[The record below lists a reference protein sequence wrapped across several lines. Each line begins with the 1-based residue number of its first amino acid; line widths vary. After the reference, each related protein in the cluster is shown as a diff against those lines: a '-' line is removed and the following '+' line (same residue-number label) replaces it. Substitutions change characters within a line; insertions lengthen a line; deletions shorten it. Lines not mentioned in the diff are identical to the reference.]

1 MTPVRYIS
9 APLGLLALAAS
20 ALHAGEAGEVAI
32 PVPSGQHVEWMETI
46 WDQPGPAGLAVRFRF
61 LAPAIAR
68 ESGGIAPDLIA
79 QDMQHLCDHY
89 ALPRIADT
97 GPRPAQIIISLSS
110 APAEF
115 AVADP
120 AVTQFFEAYSPAG
133 GTCQWEAF

>member
-1 MTPVRYIS
+1 M
-9 APLGLLALAAS
+9 
-20 ALHAGEAGEVAI
+20 AI

-46 WDQPGPAGLAVRFRF
+46 WGQPGPAGLTVRFRF

-68 ESGGIAPDLIA
+68 EGGGMPADLIG

-97 GPRPAQIIISLSS
+97 GPRPAQIIISLAS
-110 APAEF
+110 APVEF
-115 AVADP
+115 GVADP

-133 GTCQWEAF
+133 GACQWEAF